1 VRFSYF
7 VQWPIILLL
16 VGLVNLSAVNGPFL
30 FDDYS
35 NLDGLESV
43 NQGTKSAVDF
53 VLEGRAG
60 PTGRP
65 VSLATFIWNAED
77 FPEKPLFFKLT
88 NLIIHLVNVLLV
100 YGIANVLLLSVGL
113 SRSQAKIAS
122 LVAMFIWGIH
132 PINQSAVFL
141 VIQRMTIL
149 MTFFSLSAIYLFLK
163 YRDDLKGPL
172 SIRSIGVVLGVGLL
186 GVLSLLSK
194 EAGVILP
201 LFLFVLHVTIFSNNS
216 DEVLMV
222 NRPISRVMSWLVINI
237 PSLIVVLA
245 FFYWVVFRTNPEF
258 TNRDFN
264 MVERLLTEPRV
275 IVDYLSQIFI
285 PRLSGSGLFHDDYVI
300 SRSLW
305 DPLSTVF
312 SIAAIFL
319 SALLFILKRKTWK
332 LASFAILFYL
342 VGHFIESSFLNLEL
356 YFEHRN
362 YLPSVG
368 LAIGAGYGVVK
379 LSAKYRPFFVI
390 YGVLIAFLG
399 SVNAHSWSGLDKI
412 ALLSAIENPTSV
424 RAQVLL
430 ARYWGGVGNYKK
442 ATESIEAAIK
452 LAPFDGTSHLQ
463 LAAHKCLRDST
474 LGDDGLNVLIQNVQ
488 RAKYFNLGV
497 SNAAGLMVDLL
508 KYEACEGYSAK
519 ELISIYTTILD
530 SGLLTGRTSRYNL
543 SYQISQLYQIDRD
556 FSGYM
561 NALEKSYHI
570 YPNLQIINLQ
580 LTTLF
585 ANGLHKEAPLY
596 IQNGRDLINIGLES
610 SVEVQRFIQLKEDYG
625 KYSKSSKQVM

>member
-1 VRFSYF
+1 MKFSSL
-7 VQWPIILLL
+7 VGWPIILLL
-16 VGLVNLSAVNGPFL
+16 VGLINLSAVSGPFL
-30 FDDYS
+30 FDDFS
-35 NLDGLESV
+35 NLDGLQSI
-43 NQGTKSAVDF
+43 NQGTKTAIDF
-53 VLEGRAG
+53 VLEGRSG

-65 VSLATFIWNAED
+65 VSLATFLWPAED
-77 FPEKPLFFKLT
+77 FPDEPLFFKLT
-88 NLIIHLVNVLLV
+88 NLIIHLLNALLV
-100 YGIANVLLLSVGL
+100 YGIASVLLLSVGL
-113 SRSQAKIAS
+113 NHSQAKVAG
-122 LVAMFIWGIH
+122 LVAMFIWGVH

-163 YRDDLKGPL
+163 YRGDLKDPL
-172 SIRSIGVVLGVGLL
+172 SLRSIGVVLGIGIL
-186 GVLSLLSK
+186 GIFSLLSK

-201 LFLFVLHVTIFSNNS
+201 LYLLVLHTTIFSNNRN
-216 DEVLMV
+216 EVSMD
-222 NRPISRVMSWLVINI
+222 NRPISRVMSWLVIYI
-237 PSLIVVLA
+237 PSLTVVLA

-264 MVERLLTEPRV
+264 MIERLLTEPRV

-305 DPLSTVF
+305 DPLSTIF

-319 SALLFILKRKTWK
+319 STLLVILKRKSWK
-332 LASFAILFYL
+332 VASFTVLFYL

-362 YLPSVG
+362 YLPTVG

-379 LSAKYRPFFVI
+379 LSAKYRPFLAI

-399 SVNAHSWSGLDKI
+399 FVNAHSWSGLDKI
-412 ALLSAIENPTSV
+412 ALLSATENPTSV

-430 ARYWGGVGNYKK
+430 ARYWGGVGNYKN

-452 LAPFDGTSHLQ
+452 LAPFDGTSYLQ

-474 LGDDGLNVLIQNVQ
+474 LGDDGLNVIVQNIE
-488 RAKYFNLGV
+488 RAKYFNLGM

-519 ELISIYTTILD
+519 ELISLYNTILG
-530 SGLLTGRTSRYNL
+530 SGVLTGRTSRYNL

-561 NALEKSYHI
+561 NALEKSYLI

-585 ANGLHKEAPLY
+585 ANGLHREAPLY
-596 IQNGRDLINIGLES
+596 IENGRNLINVGRES

-625 KYSKSSKQVM
+625 KYPKLSKQEM